1 MQVNGFLNVST
12 KDTSRILN
20 SNNLSLA

>member
-1 MQVNGFLNVST
+1 MQGNGFLNVST

>member
-1 MQVNGFLNVST
+1 MQVNGFRNVST

>member
-12 KDTSRILN
+12 KDASRILN